1 MIAVLLWAVFSLS
14 ASAEEVY
21 TNWGCP
27 TEAGPIS
34 IAKAW
39 RESGDVSAVAEA
51 NLCSPFPFIV
61 LVKPVRFVVE
71 TEDNDGFFYVWEVR
85 FEDTEGTF
93 FSGFNDAA
101 NDIFQDVLK
110 KTSL

>member
-1 MIAVLLWAVFSLS
+1 MFP

-39 RESGDVSAVAEA
+39 REGTDVSAVAEA
-51 NLCSPFPFIV
+51 NLCSPFPYAV
-61 LVKPVRFVVE
+61 VVTPVRFVVE
-71 TEDNDGFFYVWEVR
+71 TEDNDGFFYVWEVE
-85 FEDTEGTF
+85 FENSGGMF
-93 FSGFNDAA
+93 FSGFNAEA
-101 NDIFQDVLK
+101 NEIFRRALEA
-110 KTSL
+110 TSF